1 MFSKQIEIIKNIAN
15 IAGDFPGI
23 YKMIDK
29 NSVVM
34 YVGKAKSL
42 KKRLISYTRI
52 TNMNNRLKIMVT
64 RIDKIEFIKTT
75 TEIEALILESN
86 LIKELKPFF
95 NILLKDDKSYPY
107 IVIDEQNNFPRIFK
121 YRTNTVKGKNFYGP
135 YPLVSSIDETIKVI
149 QKTFLLR
156 TCTDNYFNN
165 RNRPCLQYFV
175 KRCSAPCMNRIS
187 IDDYK
192 QNVSL
197 AKNLLNGEDEIAR
210 KMLINEMRDFAA
222 KLEFEKAANIRD
234 RLTAISTIQSKQYAS
249 IKSNIS
255 TDIVTIVDGY
265 AQSII
270 GITFFR
276 CGKNVGFETVVMLNS
291 IHSTT
296 LESFLT
302 EFYKKV
308 HVPKCIVLS
317 KKIENKEVISKF
329 LGTKIIDKPNNDYKK
344 IIENSIINSKIKLNR
359 EISNE
364 YFKEIEQL
372 EKLVSSEK
380 INRIEVYDNS
390 HTMGVNACGAM
401 IVFENGALRPNLYR
415 KFNIDKITANH
426 GDDIS
431 MMKFVL
437 NKRFQSKSIPE
448 YPDLIIIDGGYT
460 QLKTALKVNYSEKIK
475 IIAITK
481 QNNRKIGN
489 EKIITEDGNE
499 IFLEKNGELLNF
511 LIMLRNEAHKTAI
524 TFHRKKQSKSMHK
537 SELDQIPTIG
547 ASRRKKLLEYFGTI
561 QAIKKA
567 SIDDIIAVRGIDRRS
582 AQIVFDFFKKRQQ

>member
-1 MFSKQIEIIKNIAN
+1 MFSKQIEIIRGIAN
-15 IAGDFPGI
+15 IAGDSPGV

-29 NSVVM
+29 DSVIM
-34 YVGKAKSL
+34 YVGKAKNL
-42 KKRLISYTRI
+42 KKRLTSYARI
-52 TNMNNRLKIMVT
+52 TNMNNRLKMMVA
-64 RIDKIEFIKTT
+64 RIDKIEFIKTSS
-75 TEIEALILESN
+75 EVEALILEAN

-107 IVIDEQNNFPRIFK
+107 IVIDEQSDFPRIFK
-121 YRTNTVKGKNFYGP
+121 YRTHTVRGKNFYGP
-135 YPLVSSIDETIKVI
+135 YPLVPSLDETLKVI
-149 QKTFLLR
+149 QKAFLLR

-187 IDDYK
+187 VEDYK
-192 QNVSL
+192 KNVAL

-210 KMLINEMRDFAA
+210 KMLINEMREAA
-222 KLEFEKAANIRD
+222 ARLDFEKAAIIRD
-234 RLTAISTIQSKQYAS
+234 RITAISSVQLKQYAS
-249 IKSNIS
+249 INSNIP
-255 TDIVTIVDGY
+255 TDIVTIVDGPE
-265 AQSII
+265 QSII

-276 CGKNVGFETVVMLNS
+276 CGKNVGFETIVMLNS
-291 IHSTT
+291 IESVT

-308 HVPKCIVLS
+308 HPPKCIVLS
-317 KKIENKEVISKF
+317 KKIENKETISKF
-329 LGTKIIDKPNNDYKK
+329 LGIKIIDNPNSDFKK

-359 EISNE
+359 EVSNE
-364 YFKEIEQL
+364 YSKELDQL
-372 EKLVSSEK
+372 ARLVSCER

-401 IVFENGALRPNLYR
+401 IVFENGVLRPDLYR
-415 KFNIDKITANH
+415 KFNIDKVTANH

-437 NKRFQSKSIPE
+437 NKRFQSKSILALPE
-448 YPDLIIIDGGYT
+448 LIVIDGGQT
-460 QLKTALKVNYSEKIK
+460 QLRAALEVRSCDKIK

-481 QNNRKIGN
+481 QNNRKIGD
-489 EKIITEDGNE
+489 EKIITENGDE
-499 IFLEKNGELLNF
+499 VFLEKGGELLNF

-547 ASRRKKLLEYFGTI
+547 PARKKKLLEHFGAI
-561 QAIKKA
+561 PAIKRA
-567 SIDDIIAVRGIDRRS
+567 SIDDIIAVRGIDRQS
-582 AQIVFDFFKKRQQ
+582 AQIVFDFFKKRRT